1 MNRVRQEAGNM
12 NMGRLKTFAA
22 AAAGRLFLGGGAG
35 SGAPGGEGGTGGLR
49 PDGGL

>member
-22 AAAGRLFLGGGAG
+22 AAAVILFL
-35 SGAPGGEGGTGGLR
+35 
-49 PDGGL
+49 